1 MEWSPSLSSEQGNK
15 RYCSTWKRKPVWPHC
30 PNPIC
35 LGQPQ
40 VALWLATPEEPA
52 YDHTKKQ
59 SFKDE
64 LREYFKFPLQ
74 KSKQCERSNKKDT
87 PRTYCGTEY
96 DFMEEFRQSN
106 TFTGL
111 DLLLDWF
118 DDKFTEKITPN
129 LVQWFRNLD
138 NHWLLS
144 EIRGLRSQTADVTIE
159 ARKSDRKDL
168 IMKVLIASE
177 QHRIEHE
184 IWALIDSGCTISCI
198 NEETITKFNLEK
210 KPLEH
215 AVPVRNADG
224 TLNAARS
231 ITHVVTARLEFD
243 LNGETHAETIQLAV
257 TKLGR
262 EDIFLGYD
270 WLKKHNPAI
279 DWVKGDLTFPHCT
292 TECCGSIYNELEQD
306 IREQDI
312 RTYSNISMDIAIKQ
326 EEAKEKKTF
335 KQIVPESLHEF
346 RPIFKPSSFDEL
358 PDRRKLDHAIDFLPD
373 VNIDDW
379 KSKVYPLLVMEQ
391 KKLDDFLEENLKTGC
406 IHPSKSPIPAPFF
419 FVKKKLGDLRPVQD
433 YWKLNAL
440 TVKNW
445 YPLPLIPELIDK
457 IKNAKVFSKLD
468 VRWEYNNVRIKEG
481 DVWKA
486 AFITNHGC
494 FEPLV
499 MFFGLCNSPA
509 TFQTMMNEIFREEL
523 NEGWLHIYMDDF
535 LITANSIAENEAQ
548 LRCVFAKCQDHKL
561 FFKPKKCS
569 FLQSSVEYLGLII
582 KHGEITMDTTKVD
595 AIRSW
600 PVPKNVKELR
610 SFLGF
615 VNFYCQFIPNLAEL
629 TLPLTPLTSKRLWE
643 WLDSQQSGFDSIIS
657 AVSSDRVLAM
667 LDNSLPYRIE
677 TDASDFAIGAVLSQD
692 FDGVRRPIAF
702 ISKSFT
708 DTERNYSMYDKELFA
723 IVFAFEQWRRYL
735 LDVISTTDVLSN
747 HRNLAFYHCPQD
759 LNCRQA
765 CWVATLQEYDMLICH
780 VPGHLNARA
789 DALSRRADH
798 VPGGADNAGLV
809 GLPDGLFFDHSLPL
823 PEGAAGQGVG
833 LNIRSLSVDFSPLA
847 PELRTE
853 IAKAMTPDQVDI
865 EVTLGLQRNT
875 PEWLTS
881 RDGLIFH
888 DGLVYIPANQTLCA
902 EIIRQH
908 HDTAIAGHPRTDRTQ
923 EAIWRN
929 FWWPHMHTEIATYVQ
944 ACQECQQ
951 MKIDWTAWHAPLVP
965 HNVPPH
971 PWHTISIDMIG
982 PLPTSHGN
990 DTILVIVDKFSKCL
1004 ILEPVTTRLTALG
1017 VAEIYKR
1024 RVFSQWGIFEKVIS
1038 DCGSTFISEF
1048 MVELYKLLKI
1058 KKNPSTAYH
1067 PQTNGQTERMNQE
1080 IETYLQF
1087 FCNHDQ
1093 SNWSQELSLAEFTYN
1108 DHRNKTTGFSPF
1120 FLTTGTHPWKGFE
1133 PCINKSTKCDAAKE
1147 FVEQMMTNWN
1157 KAKDGLRHAQEVMQ
1171 SVYNRTKQAPIKY
1184 QIRDKVMLD
1193 VQHLKLHRP
1202 SSKLSGKFLGPFKIL
1217 SKEGHSAYHLKL
1229 PKSWTVHPVFNKVLL
1244 QPHIGPKFPGQDIY
1258 NHPPPDLIDD
1268 QEEFDVEEILDT
1280 RIQRKRREYLVKW
1293 KGYGSEDNTWEPEKN
1308 LEHSPLAIAT
1318 FNKKLSLQKWIR
1330 HPPNKHD
1337 LTTTLIT

>member
-1 MEWSPSLSSEQGNK
+1 M
-15 RYCSTWKRKPVWPHC
+15 
-30 PNPIC
+30 
-35 LGQPQ
+35 
-40 VALWLATPEEPA
+40 
-52 YDHTKKQ
+52 
-59 SFKDE
+59 
-64 LREYFKFPLQ
+64 
-74 KSKQCERSNKKDT
+74 
-87 PRTYCGTEY
+87 
-96 DFMEEFRQSN
+96 
-106 TFTGL
+106 
-111 DLLLDWF
+111 
-118 DDKFTEKITPN
+118 
-129 LVQWFRNLD
+129 
-138 NHWLLS
+138 
-144 EIRGLRSQTADVTIE
+144 
-159 ARKSDRKDL
+159 
-168 IMKVLIASE
+168 
-177 QHRIEHE
+177 
-184 IWALIDSGCTISCI
+184 
-198 NEETITKFNLEK
+198 
-210 KPLEH
+210 
-215 AVPVRNADG
+215 
-224 TLNAARS
+224 
-231 ITHVVTARLEFD
+231 
-243 LNGETHAETIQLAV
+243 
-257 TKLGR
+257 
-262 EDIFLGYD
+262 
-270 WLKKHNPAI
+270 
-279 DWVKGDLTFPHCT
+279 
-292 TECCGSIYNELEQD
+292 
-306 IREQDI
+306 
-312 RTYSNISMDIAIKQ
+312 
-326 EEAKEKKTF
+326 
-335 KQIVPESLHEF
+335 
-346 RPIFKPSSFDEL
+346 
-358 PDRRKLDHAIDFLPD
+358 
-373 VNIDDW
+373 
-379 KSKVYPLLVMEQ
+379 
-391 KKLDDFLEENLKTGC
+391 
-406 IHPSKSPIPAPFF
+406 
-419 FVKKKLGDLRPVQD
+419 
-433 YWKLNAL
+433 
-440 TVKNW
+440 
-445 YPLPLIPELIDK
+445 IPELIDK

-923 EAIWRN
+923 EAI
-929 FWWPHMHTEIATYVQ
+929 
-944 ACQECQQ
+944 
-951 MKIDWTAWHAPLVP
+951 
-965 HNVPPH
+965 
-971 PWHTISIDMIG
+971 
-982 PLPTSHGN
+982 
-990 DTILVIVDKFSKCL
+990 
-1004 ILEPVTTRLTALG
+1004 
-1017 VAEIYKR
+1017 
-1024 RVFSQWGIFEKVIS
+1024 
-1038 DCGSTFISEF
+1038 
-1048 MVELYKLLKI
+1048 
-1058 KKNPSTAYH
+1058 
-1067 PQTNGQTERMNQE
+1067 
-1080 IETYLQF
+1080 
-1087 FCNHDQ
+1087 
-1093 SNWSQELSLAEFTYN
+1093 
-1108 DHRNKTTGFSPF
+1108 
-1120 FLTTGTHPWKGFE
+1120 
-1133 PCINKSTKCDAAKE
+1133 
-1147 FVEQMMTNWN
+1147 
-1157 KAKDGLRHAQEVMQ
+1157 
-1171 SVYNRTKQAPIKY
+1171 
-1184 QIRDKVMLD
+1184 
-1193 VQHLKLHRP
+1193 
-1202 SSKLSGKFLGPFKIL
+1202 
-1217 SKEGHSAYHLKL
+1217 
-1229 PKSWTVHPVFNKVLL
+1229 
-1244 QPHIGPKFPGQDIY
+1244 
-1258 NHPPPDLIDD
+1258 
-1268 QEEFDVEEILDT
+1268 
-1280 RIQRKRREYLVKW
+1280 
-1293 KGYGSEDNTWEPEKN
+1293 
-1308 LEHSPLAIAT
+1308 
-1318 FNKKLSLQKWIR
+1318 
-1330 HPPNKHD
+1330 
-1337 LTTTLIT
+1337 